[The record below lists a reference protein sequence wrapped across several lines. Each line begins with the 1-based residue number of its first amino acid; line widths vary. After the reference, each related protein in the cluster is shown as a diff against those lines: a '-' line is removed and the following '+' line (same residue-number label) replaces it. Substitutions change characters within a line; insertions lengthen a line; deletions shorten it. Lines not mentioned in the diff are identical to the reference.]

1 MKKVAILVSRGSY
14 NSLVQVMTL
23 VMACMVSEIKVRLF
37 FRDES
42 VFKLTPQEAGKINLT
57 EFYKGQE
64 TNVIAR
70 LKQNK
75 LENLQSLLREVKEKG
90 DIHVAV
96 CSSSLAICG
105 LRHEDLIPE
114 VDEVQGLTSFLLEE
128 MSTADQI
135 LTF

>member
-42 VFKLTPQEAGKINLT
+42 VFKLTPVEAGKINLS
-57 EFYKGQE
+57 EAYRGKE
-64 TNVIAR
+64 SSVIER

-75 LENLQSLLREVKEKG
+75 LENLQSLLKEVKSKG
-90 DIHVAV
+90 DITVSV

-105 LRHEDLIPE
+105 LKHEDLIPE

-128 MSTADQI
+128 MCTADQT

>member
-1 MKKVAILVSRGSY
+1 MKKIAILVSRGTY

-23 VMACMVSEIKVRLF
+23 VMACTLSEIKIRLF

-42 VFKLTPQEAGKINLT
+42 VFKLTPAEAGKVNLS
-57 EFYKGQE
+57 EIYRGKEAG
-64 TNVIAR
+64 VIER
-70 LKQNK
+70 LKANS
-75 LENLQSLLREVKEKG
+75 LENLQSLIHELKEKG
-90 DIHVAV
+90 DVHVSV

-105 LRHEDLIPE
+105 LKHEDLIPE

-128 MSTADQI
+128 MSTSDQI

>member
-1 MKKVAILVSRGSY
+1 MKKIAILVSRGTY

-23 VMACMVSEIKVRLF
+23 VMACTLSEIKIRLF

-42 VFKLTPQEAGKINLT
+42 VFKLTPTEAGKINLS
-57 EFYKGQE
+57 EIYRGKESG
-64 TNVIAR
+64 VIER
-70 LKQNK
+70 LKANS
-75 LENLQSLLREVKEKG
+75 LENLQSLIHELKEKG
-90 DIHVAV
+90 DVHVSV

-105 LRHEDLIPE
+105 LKHEDLIPE

-128 MSTADQI
+128 MSTSDQI

>member
-1 MKKVAILVSRGSY
+1 MKKIAILVSRGTY

-23 VMACMVSEIKVRLF
+23 VMACTLSEIKIRLF

-42 VFKLTPQEAGKINLT
+42 VFKLTPAEAGQINLS
-57 EFYKGQE
+57 EIYRGKEAGVME
-64 TNVIAR
+64 R
-70 LKQNK
+70 LKANS
-75 LENLQSLLREVKEKG
+75 LENLQSLIRELKEKG
-90 DIHVAV
+90 DVHVSV

-105 LRHEDLIPE
+105 LSHADLIPE

-128 MSTADQI
+128 MSTSDQI

>member
-1 MKKVAILVSRGSY
+1 MKKIAILVSRGSY

-57 EFYKGQE
+57 EAYKGKE
-64 TNVIAR
+64 SGVIER
-70 LKQNK
+70 LRANK
-75 LENLQSLLREVKEKG
+75 LENLQSVLREVKEKG
-90 DIHVAV
+90 DVRAAV
-96 CSSSLAICG
+96 CSSSLAIAG
-105 LRHEDLIPE
+105 LKHEDLIPE
-114 VDEVQGLTSFLLEE
+114 IDEVQGLTSFLLEE
-128 MSTADQI
+128 MLTSDQV

>member
-1 MKKVAILVSRGSY
+1 MKKVAILVSHGSY

-42 VFKLTPQEAGKINLT
+42 VFKLTPKEAGKINLT

-64 TNVIAR
+64 AKVLER

-75 LENLQSLLREVKEKG
+75 LDNLQSLLKEIKSKG
-90 DIHVAV
+90 DIHVSV

-105 LRHEDLIPE
+105 LKHADLIPE

-128 MSTADQI
+128 ISTADQV

>member
-1 MKKVAILVSRGSY
+1 MKKIAILVSRGSY

-23 VMACMVSEIKVRLF
+23 VMACVVSEIKVRLF

-42 VFKLTPQEAGKINLT
+42 VFKLTPKEAGKINLSD
-57 EFYKGQE
+57 FYKGQE
-64 TNVIAR
+64 AAVLER

-75 LENLQSLLREVKEKG
+75 LENLQALLKEIKSKG
-90 DIHVAV
+90 DIRVSV

-105 LRHEDLIPE
+105 LKHEDLIPE

>member
-1 MKKVAILVSRGSY
+1 MKKIAILVSHGSY

-42 VFKLTPQEAGKINLT
+42 VFKLTPKEAGTINLT

-64 TNVIAR
+64 SAVLER

-75 LENLQSLLREVKEKG
+75 LENLQSLLREIKEKG
-90 DIHVAV
+90 DLHISV

-105 LRHEDLIPE
+105 LKHGDLIPE

-128 MSTADQI
+128 IATADQV

>member
-1 MKKVAILVSRGSY
+1 MKKIAILVSHGSY

-23 VMACMVSEIKVRLF
+23 VMACVVSEIKVRLF

-42 VFKLTPQEAGKINLT
+42 VFKLTPKEAGKINLT
-57 EFYKGQE
+57 EAYYGRE
-64 TNVIAR
+64 LGVMER

-75 LENLQSLLREVKEKG
+75 LDNLQSLLKEVKPKG
-90 DIHVAV
+90 DIKVSV

-105 LRHEDLIPE
+105 LKHEDLIPE

-128 MSTADQI
+128 MSTSDQV